1 MEGER
6 AVAAIEA
13 PVEPMG
19 TVWCVRTPRRS
30 FVQRLSMKPRLLRST
45 VTLLS
50 GGLLAN
56 ALPLLLGPALTR
68 LYTPEDFGQ
77 YALLWAVA
85 TNLAVVGCA
94 RYEFA
99 LPLERS
105 PLRAALLMA
114 LCARLLVTVAAA
126 STLVALALFWA
137 QNLALAWILPVSVLA
152 IGATQWLTLWAT
164 HNLRF
169 GLLATARF
177 VQQGGG
183 SMLQVL
189 LGPLQAGP
197 GGLLLAPVLAGL
209 AAAWLL
215 ARPAPLGGW
224 QRMWR
229 QPRQRLRAM
238 AVRHRDFPLF
248 NTPHAFMGA
257 LQDTLTLLLI
267 SAWAGDA
274 AAGFWALALRYLKA
288 PATLLGGALSQA
300 LYPQLVHARSAR
312 EAQALV
318 RRTMLALALLAAPLT
333 TVLLLWG
340 PDFFAWAFGTQWGN
354 TGALARGLALYIGLH
369 FIASP
374 LSVVSLAWRAQPW
387 ALRLSLVG
395 QAVFFAG
402 LAAGLHWDGLEGA
415 AWGVSGAMAAYFLY
429 YFQALAHWSNIPHE
443 SLA

>member
-1 MEGER
+1 
-6 AVAAIEA
+6 
-13 PVEPMG
+13 MG

-183 SMLQVL
+183 SRCCW
-189 LGPLQAGP
+189 
-197 GGLLLAPVLAGL
+197 APS
-209 AAAWLL
+209 
-215 ARPAPLGGW
+215 R
-224 QRMWR
+224 
-229 QPRQRLRAM
+229 
-238 AVRHRDFPLF
+238 
-248 NTPHAFMGA
+248 
-257 LQDTLTLLLI
+257 
-267 SAWAGDA
+267 
-274 AAGFWALALRYLKA
+274 
-288 PATLLGGALSQA
+288 
-300 LYPQLVHARSAR
+300 
-312 EAQALV
+312 
-318 RRTMLALALLAAPLT
+318 
-333 TVLLLWG
+333 
-340 PDFFAWAFGTQWGN
+340 
-354 TGALARGLALYIGLH
+354 RGLADCCWRLCSQVWPQPGCLHGLRH
-369 FIASP
+369 WVAGKGCGASHG
-374 LSVVSLAWRAQPW
+374 SGCGPW
-387 ALRLSLVG
+387 QCATVTFRSSTPRMPS
-395 QAVFFAG
+395 
-402 LAAGLHWDGLEGA
+402 WERCKT
-415 AWGVSGAMAAYFLY
+415 
-429 YFQALAHWSNIPHE
+429 P
-443 SLA
+443 